1 MNQYIMQTHHMILNG
16 EQLLASI
23 KFLLIYNSIQSFS
36 RLNYLSNPFFFC
48 NIYIIII
55 VYQPPSIIT
64 IHRLVA
70 QVQRPNIEW
79 PKSYQRYP

>member
-36 RLNYLSNPFFFC
+36 RLNYLSNPFFFV
-48 NIYIIII
+48 IYI
-55 VYQPPSIIT
+55 
-64 IHRLVA
+64 
-70 QVQRPNIEW
+70 
-79 PKSYQRYP
+79 